1 MNLLKQFWSWLT
13 ALSAEDC
20 CDVTLVEVEEVEETI
35 DIGEV
40 FGRMCREAGVR
51 ARDLESTN
59 AVSLFTE
66 WYDGPPDE
74 TSIREAIATFKKA
87 YPKVNAKMA
96 GKI

>member
-13 ALSAEDC
+13 ALSAEGC

-51 ARDLESTN
+51 NRDLESTN
-59 AVSLFTE
+59 AVTLFAE
-66 WYDGPPDE
+66 WYNGPADE
-74 TSIREAIATFKKA
+74 DSIRESISDFKKQH
-87 YPKVNAKMA
+87 PIVNAKLS

>member
-1 MNLLKQFWSWLT
+1 MNLLKKLWNKITNRDPTSP
-13 ALSAEDC
+13 
-20 CDVTLVEVEEVEETI
+20 TLVVVEE
-35 DIGEV
+35 EV
-40 FGRMCREAGVR
+40 DVGALFSRMCREAGVI